1 MFRAR
6 VSGAGDSEVL
16 VLLVPRQM
24 QVPSDTSVITV
35 SFAGSISAG
44 CMGPRLGDGP
54 GCDPPFSGKK
64 CNLQIMKGT
73 HGVLQG
79 CLVVSD

>member
-16 VLLVPRQM
+16 VLLVPCQM

-35 SFAGSISAG
+35 SFAGSISEG
-44 CMGPRLGDGP
+44 CMGPRLGMV
-54 GCDPPFSGKK
+54 
-64 CNLQIMKGT
+64 L
-73 HGVLQG
+73 GVTLLS
-79 CLVVSD
+79 LVRSAVYRL

>member
-6 VSGAGDSEVL
+6 VSGTGDSEVL

-35 SFAGSISAG
+35 SFAGSISEG
-44 CMGPRLGDGP
+44 CMGPRLGMV
-54 GCDPPFSGKK
+54 
-64 CNLQIMKGT
+64 L
-73 HGVLQG
+73 GVTLLS
-79 CLVVSD
+79 LVRSAVYRL